1 MLRAT
6 VAPTLPAP
14 PTTVTL
20 RFISR
25 LLKFFS
31 MPSTVSQSKQNELG
45 QVTSRRKKFYT
56 ESVENPVEKIAENRI
71 ALQQSEEI
79 SRLHYRGAMHS
90 RAKHH
95 PVLSDVEG

>member
-1 MLRAT
+1 
-6 VAPTLPAP
+6 
-14 PTTVTL
+14 
-20 RFISR
+20 
-25 LLKFFS
+25 